1 MKFGYVVVAALAVI
15 ITIFALQNTAETA
28 VRFAIWRLEGVPIAG
43 LVLGSLGAGL
53 VIAGVPLWIKL
64 GIWRSRARSLQTR
77 LGMLDTASDEARP
90 QSPKPSKLA

>member
-1 MKFGYVVVAALAVI
+1 MKFGYLVVAVLAVI
-15 ITIFALQNTAETA
+15 TTVFALQNTAETA

-77 LGMLDTASDEARP
+77 VEIPDTSADEAHR
-90 QSPKPSKLA
+90 QSPKASRLG